1 MSELMRILLVDDE
14 QMFVES
20 LKKVLR
26 RRGME
31 VESVDNGS
39 DALKLL
45 EEGSYDVMVLDL
57 RMPGMD
63 GIETLKAIREKDTV
77 VPVIMLTG
85 HIDMKQVSE
94 ALKYCVAEILLKPC
108 PVETLV
114 SCIEN
119 AFERKC
125 CVLDLEDKF

>member
-1 MSELMRILLVDDE
+1 MSELMRVLLVDDE

>member
-1 MSELMRILLVDDE
+1 M
-14 QMFVES
+14 
-20 LKKVLR
+20 
-26 RRGME
+26 
-31 VESVDNGS
+31 
-39 DALKLL
+39 
-45 EEGSYDVMVLDL
+45 MVLDL

>member
-1 MSELMRILLVDDE
+1 MSELMRVLLVDDE

-45 EEGSYDVMVLDL
+45 EE
-57 RMPGMD
+57 
-63 GIETLKAIREKDTV
+63 
-77 VPVIMLTG
+77 
-85 HIDMKQVSE
+85 E
-94 ALKYCVAEILLKPC
+94 A
-108 PVETLV
+108 TT
-114 SCIEN
+114 
-119 AFERKC
+119 
-125 CVLDLEDKF
+125 